1 MNKSPLPIIDSY
13 PRLAADPSV
22 SARYWLRRV
31 PSRLGHLR
39 ASSDG
44 SRCSVTCALVSR
56 DPEAPRS
63 RRALHGRGRQFLE
76 LRSQLCG
83 TITTVQK
90 DTLVWIERT

>member
-1 MNKSPLPIIDSY
+1 MKNEEFAAALPIIDSY
-13 PRLAADPSV
+13 PRLAADPTV
-22 SARYWLRRV
+22 SAHY
-31 PSRLGHLR
+31 
-39 ASSDG
+39 
-44 SRCSVTCALVSR
+44 CALVSR

>member
-13 PRLAADPSV
+13 PRLAADPTV
-22 SARYWLRRV
+22 SARY
-31 PSRLGHLR
+31 
-39 ASSDG
+39 
-44 SRCSVTCALVSR
+44 CALVSR

-90 DTLVWIERT
+90 DTLVWIEVK